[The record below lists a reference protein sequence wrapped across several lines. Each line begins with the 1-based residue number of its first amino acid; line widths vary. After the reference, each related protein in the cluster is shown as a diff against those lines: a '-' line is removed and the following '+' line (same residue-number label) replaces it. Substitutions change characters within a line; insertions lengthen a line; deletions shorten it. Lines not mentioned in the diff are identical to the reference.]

1 MGDELPTSE
10 PMVTSAVRL
19 AARVDISS
27 NDSETFSFP
36 FGREYNVTGL
46 KILYFRALLKN
57 ATERVAIQQN
67 DPIHLVAED
76 AYKGFTV
83 NAMEFRDTANNVL
96 IKDIMMTL
104 PFQHPQQTYT
114 IINAD
119 QGGVL
124 NFSTSLPMKSIAFK
138 AYDVL
143 GRMIYKYSDT
153 DARPDGWTFTDD
165 LRFDIGMQLTY
176 EL

>member
-10 PMVTSAVRL
+10 PMITSAVRV
-19 AARVDISS
+19 AARVDMSS
-27 NDSETFSFP
+27 NDSETFTFP
-36 FGREYNVTGL
+36 FGREYKLTGL
-46 KILYFRALLKN
+46 KVLYFRALLADANKRN
-57 ATERVAIQQN
+57 QIQEN

-83 NAMEFRDTANNVL
+83 NGMEFRDIANNVL

-104 PFQHPQQTYT
+104 PFQHPQTTYT
-114 IINAD
+114 IVNAD

-124 NFSTSLPMKSIAFK
+124 NFSTSLPMNSIAFK

-143 GRMIYKYSDT
+143 GRVMYKNT
-153 DARPDGWTFTDD
+153 EIWPFTENM
-165 LRFDIGMQLTY
+165 RFDIGMQLTY